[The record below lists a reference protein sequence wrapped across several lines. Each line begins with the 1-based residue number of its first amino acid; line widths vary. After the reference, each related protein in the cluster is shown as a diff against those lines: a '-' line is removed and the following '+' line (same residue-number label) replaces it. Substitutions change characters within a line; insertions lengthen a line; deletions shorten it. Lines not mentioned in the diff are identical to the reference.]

1 MQESTSEGLKSQ
13 LGSLSDQL
21 TEVSDQLEERE
32 RELSQLEEKYRT
44 EVVEWGEDRGRERE
58 EREEEGRQAA
68 EKLRS
73 EVERLGRELEERLG
87 AEKERYSGERVEEK
101 RRLEEDRKRREEEGE
116 REKVR
121 LKEDHEIAVVRV
133 REEGEE
139 ERRVVEEK
147 CRGLECRLRAQEEGS
162 GPSKDYRLATVQG
175 KMFTLQQEV
184 DSLKTVVDMR
194 TTELHHLRAEKVRL
208 EEKLELFDQTQ
219 VAMKKLSAQVEDL
232 KSQLVARADSE
243 VALQDENRR
252 LHAMV
257 MRENCEKKRLS
268 MENEQL
274 SYRMRGEDSPQAM
287 SISYCEG
294 TADSLPQ
301 LGSPRFSRGYR
312 PLSAPPGKPGLETC
326 PSPLP
331 PHSPRYFTSPQHCSR
346 S

>member
-1 MQESTSEGLKSQ
+1 MQESSAEGLRSQ
-13 LGSLSDQL
+13 LGSLSGQL
-21 TEVSDQLEERE
+21 TEVSEQLEEKE
-32 RELSQLEEKYRT
+32 RELSQLDEKYRT
-44 EVVEWGEDRGRERE
+44 EVLEWGEERGRERE
-58 EREEEGRQAA
+58 ERKEEGRQAA
-68 EKLRS
+68 ERLRR
-73 EVERLGRELEERLG
+73 EVERLGQELEEKVV
-87 AEKERYSGERVEEK
+87 AEGERYSGERESERK
-101 RRLEEDRKRREEEGE
+101 KWDEDRKRREEEGE
-116 REKVR
+116 RERAR
-121 LKEDHEIAVVRV
+121 LAEEHGMAVVRL
-133 REEGEE
+133 REEVEE

-147 CRGLECRLRAQEEGS
+147 CRGLECRLRAQEEGA

-175 KMFTLQQEV
+175 KMLTLQQEV
-184 DSLKTVVDMR
+184 DSLKTVVEMR

-252 LHAMV
+252 LQAMV

-287 SISYCEG
+287 SMSYCEG

-326 PSPLP
+326 SSPLP
-331 PHSPRYFTSPQHCSR
+331 PHSPR
-346 S
+346 